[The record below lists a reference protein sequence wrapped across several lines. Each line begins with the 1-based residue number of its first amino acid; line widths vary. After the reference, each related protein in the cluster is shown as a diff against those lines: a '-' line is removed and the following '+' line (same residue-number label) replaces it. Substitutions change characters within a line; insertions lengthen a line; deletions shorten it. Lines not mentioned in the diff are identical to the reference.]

1 MLNRNITISNNM
13 NIVKPFAA
21 VKTVATL
28 KCKKS
33 KQRDFRVNIPFTD
46 LVSQFI

>member
-33 KQRDFRVNIPFTD
+33 KHNKIRLDIPFTD

>member
-21 VKTVATL
+21 AKTVATL

-33 KQRDFRVNIPFTD
+33 KHKSFRLNIPFTD
-46 LVSQFI
+46 LVS